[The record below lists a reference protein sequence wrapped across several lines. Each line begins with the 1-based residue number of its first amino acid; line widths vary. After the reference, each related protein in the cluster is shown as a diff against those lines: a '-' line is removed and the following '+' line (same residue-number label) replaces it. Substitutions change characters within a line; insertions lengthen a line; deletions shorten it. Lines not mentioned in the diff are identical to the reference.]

1 MLCKNIPYNCEVVPI
16 LTRFLKKYGWR
27 YIPGFLFLLLN
38 ARIMNLAP
46 KALGDAVDLLE
57 AGCTWPEILRQAW
70 KIVLIAVAVFVT
82 FFAFRMFIIMNA
94 RRMEVFF
101 REQLFVKLQSLPQS
115 FFGKQRSGDMMAYA
129 VNDVNAARQV
139 FGPALAM
146 GARDIFSG
154 AIAIWAM
161 IQSCSPGMTLLA
173 LAPLPFALA
182 AIFWL
187 GNQVHSR
194 SRVSQD
200 LFQKLSGYVN
210 ESIMG
215 MKIIKAFARE
225 DAWQEKYG
233 GMSADMRDAN
243 IRLNDAS
250 AFLNAIS
257 AAAFG
262 FSYAAALLLG
272 GRRVLAGTMP
282 LGTLVAFLG
291 YLLVVQQ
298 PVTVAGRIMNMVQ
311 RGLASY
317 QRLQAIDK
325 EISIPE
331 DERVSRGTPVG
342 RSIEAKHL
350 SFTYP
355 GTAKPALR
363 DVSFKLKAGQTLGIA
378 GGTGSGK
385 TTLAALLM
393 KLYNA
398 EPGMLYLGGEDITT
412 LPAVDV
418 RDAMGY
424 VPQDG
429 FLFSASIRDNIL
441 FYAPGKT
448 EEDMLRAAELACIRT
463 EIEKF
468 PDAFDTQVGER
479 GTHLSG
485 GQKQRIA
492 LARALLRD
500 PPILVLDDTLS
511 AVDNLTEQAITGH
524 LRGALAGKTAVLISH
539 RMSALRNSDLILFL
553 DDGVVA
559 EAGTHDELMEK
570 RGLYYDAWMRQARE
584 AEGCS

>member
-1 MLCKNIPYNCEVVPI
+1 MPNPRPESEMERLLE
-16 LTRFLKKYGWR
+16 RFLKKYGWM
-27 YIPGFLFLLLN
+27 YIPGFVFLLLN

-46 KALGDAVDLLE
+46 AALGDAVDLLE
-57 AGCTWPEILRQAW
+57 AGCTRQEILHQAG
-70 KIVLIAVAVFVT
+70 KLVLIAVTVFLT

-101 REQLFVKLQSLPQS
+101 REELFLKLQSLPQS
-115 FFGKQRSGDMMAYA
+115 FFSRQRSGDMMAYA

-154 AIAIWAM
+154 AVAIWAM
-161 IQSCSPGMTLLA
+161 VRDCSPGMTALA
-173 LAPLPFALA
+173 LIPLPFALA
-182 AIFWL
+182 ATFWL
-187 GNQVHSR
+187 GSMVHTR
-194 SRVSQD
+194 SRISQD

-225 DAWQEKYG
+225 DAWQQRYG
-233 GMSADMRDAN
+233 GMSEEMKTAN
-243 IRLNDAS
+243 VRLNDVS

-262 FSYAAALLLG
+262 FSYAAALFVG
-272 GRRVLAGTMP
+272 GRMVMRGSMA

-317 QRLQAIDK
+317 RRLQAIDR
-325 EISIPE
+325 EISVP
-331 DERVSRGTPVG
+331 DFERASRGKPVG
-342 RSIEAKHL
+342 CSLEARHL
-350 SFTYP
+350 RFSYP
-355 GTAKPALR
+355 GASKPALR
-363 DVSFKLKAGQTLGIA
+363 DVSFRLEPGQTLGIA

-385 TTLAALLM
+385 TTLASLLM
-393 KLYNA
+393 KLYPT
-398 EPGMLYLGGEDITT
+398 EPGMLFIGGEDITT

-418 RDAMGY
+418 RAAFGY

-429 FLFSASIRDNIL
+429 FLFSASIRENIL
-441 FYAPGKT
+441 FYSPDKT
-448 EEDMLRAAELACIRT
+448 EDDLRAAAEAACIRS
-463 EIEKF
+463 EIEAF
-468 PDAFDTQVGER
+468 PEGFDTQVGER

-485 GQKQRIA
+485 GQKQRIS
-492 LARALLRD
+492 LARALLRE
-500 PPILVLDDTLS
+500 PPMLLLDDTLS
-511 AVDNLTEQAITGH
+511 AVDNLTEQAILAH
-524 LRGALAGKTAVLISH
+524 LHGAMKDRTAVLISH
-539 RMSALRNSDLILFL
+539 RLSALRDADLILFL
-553 DDGVVA
+553 DDGCTA
-559 EAGTHDELMEK
+559 EAGTHEELMEK
-570 RGLYYDAWMRQARE
+570 HGLYYDAWMRQARE